1 MPSWKLLF
9 TISLF
14 LSITGFSQSITI
26 VDSTSGEPIE
36 DVLVYTNSSEITAVS
51 DKRGKVNL
59 NSFADDEFLIF
70 NHAAYVTV
78 YLKKSEINTKENFL
92 LAKADNV
99 LPQAYIDHTLRYFL
113 VEDDEAAQ
121 IETIPIEIVRLEN
134 PESSADMLQNTGN
147 VLVQKSQGG
156 GGSPMIRGFEANK
169 LLLVIDGV
177 RMNNAIYRSG
187 HLQNAITVD
196 NSVLDHT
203 EIIFGP
209 SSSLYGSDAL
219 GGVIHF
225 HTADPEITNSDT
237 AYFHGNSYV
246 RYNNNNNLS
255 GNFNFSIGKNKW
267 GLLSSFTASTFGDTK
282 MGENRFHGYDDWGL
296 HTNYVDR
303 INGVDTMLANPD
315 PNTQI
320 GIGYH
325 QFDFLE
331 KFVYVPSDKLKM
343 TLNFQY
349 STSSDI
355 NRYDKLTEYRNG
367 VLRYAEWYYGPQ
379 NRMFGALKLDFSS
392 KSKWFKNGVMT
403 LSYQKIDEDR
413 ISRNFD
419 SEWKEFQ
426 EEDVSVLGLNLDF
439 NKLFTKSRIIYYGL
453 EVQENI
459 VSSTAYAQNI
469 LSSERNGAQT
479 RYPFSSNY
487 LNAGA
492 YLEYKQK
499 FINDNVFTAGIRY
512 SFIYANS
519 QFDDTSFVAL
529 PFNEV
534 NISTGAPS
542 GHVGMVFKPHKN
554 TRFKTLVSSGF
565 RAPNIDD
572 YGKVFENSGNTVVP
586 NDQVQPEYA
595 LGGEVSFEQKFGKEL
610 ITIGAAIYG
619 TYLFNALVQQDFTLN
634 GEDSIEFNGEITKI
648 QALQNTDNA
657 VVYGINAYTKV
668 NFTENLS
675 LDASY
680 NFTKGTDLANNIPL
694 EHIAPQ
700 FGRIAVTFKKDN
712 WNTALTSLYNF
723 RKNFSDYQSGG
734 DNIDLT
740 PNEGGTPPWWALNY
754 RLSYTFAET
763 ITAQFAV
770 RNILDAHYM
779 QFASGISAPGR
790 SFMIGLRA
798 KF

>member
-1 MPSWKLLF
+1 MQSWKLLF
-9 TISLF
+9 TISIF
-14 LSITGFSQSITI
+14 LGISGFSQTLTI
-26 VDSTSGEPIE
+26 VDSTSGDPIQ
-36 DVLVYTNSSEITAVS
+36 DVLVYSKSNESGETS

-59 NSFADDEFLIF
+59 SNFKEDEFIIF
-70 NHAAYVTV
+70 NHAAYTTV
-78 YLKKSEINTKENFL
+78 YLKKSAIDIKKPFL
-92 LAKADNV
+92 MQAAENV
-99 LPQAYIDHTLRYFL
+99 LPQTYIDHTLRYFL

-121 IETIPIEIVRLEN
+121 IETIPIEVVRLEN
-134 PESSADMLQNTGN
+134 PPNSADMLQNTGN

-169 LLLVIDGV
+169 LLLVIDGI

-196 NSVLDHT
+196 NAVLDHT

-237 AYFHGNSYV
+237 AYFHGSSYA
-246 RYNNNNNLS
+246 RYNSNNSLS

-267 GLLSSFTASTFGDTK
+267 GLLSSFTASNFGDTK
-282 MGENRFHGYDDWGL
+282 MGKNRLHGHEDWGL
-296 HTNYVDR
+296 HNNYVDR
-303 INGVDTMLANPD
+303 INGIDTMLANPD
-315 PNTQI
+315 PNVQI
-320 GIGYH
+320 GVGYR

-331 KFVYVPSDKLKM
+331 KFVYAPSDKLKL

-349 STSSDI
+349 STSSEV
-355 NRYDKLTEYRNG
+355 NRYDRLTEYRNG
-367 VLRYAEWYYGPQ
+367 KLRFAEWYYGPQ
-379 NRMFGALKLDFSS
+379 NRLLGALKLDFNST
-392 KSKWFKNGVMT
+392 SKWFKNGVMT

-413 ISRNFD
+413 VSRAFGSD
-419 SEWKEFQ
+419 WREYQ

-439 NKLFTKSRIIYYGL
+439 NKIFTKSRIIYYGL
-453 EVQENI
+453 EAQDNLVT
-459 VSSTAYAQNI
+459 STSYEQNI
-469 LSSERNGAQT
+469 LSSERMETQT

-492 YLEYKQK
+492 YIEYKQK
-499 FINDNVFTAGIRY
+499 FINKNVLTAGLRY

-529 PFNEV
+529 PFNEI
-534 NISTGAPS
+534 NIATGAPS
-542 GHVGMVFKPHKN
+542 GHIGMVFKPKKN
-554 TRFKTLVSSGF
+554 TRVKTLISTGF

-572 YGKVFENSGNTVVP
+572 YGKVFEKNGNTVVP
-586 NDQVQPEYA
+586 NDQIKPEYA
-595 LGGEVSFEQKFGKEL
+595 LGGEISFEQTIGKEYL
-610 ITIGAAIYG
+610 TFGAAVYG

-634 GEDSIEFNGEITKI
+634 GEDSIEYNGEVTKI
-648 QALQNTDNA
+648 QAIQNTDNA
-657 VVYGINAYTKV
+657 IVYGINVYANV
-668 NFTENLS
+668 NFTPHLS
-675 LDASY
+675 LNASY
-680 NFTKGTDLANNIPL
+680 NYTKGIDLANNIPL

-700 FGRIAVTFKKDN
+700 FGKIALTYKKDN
-712 WNTALTSLYNF
+712 WNTALTSFYNF
-723 RKNFSDYQSGG
+723 RKNLADYQSGG

-740 PNEGGTPPWWALNY
+740 PNEGGTPPWWTLNY

-790 SFMIGLRA
+790 NFMVGLRA
-798 KF
+798 NF